1 MSTPVETIADAL
13 IAFILSLLRDP
24 DAAAEFHAAPEAA
37 MAAGGVSD
45 ACLADVKTVAPII
58 IDHHDVHPITPVN
71 PNPPT
76 PPDEVIKEITRIINQ
91 FTTIDN
97 RSTIVDQSTNQNIWT
112 DGGDVTQIFDQS
124 AVVASGDHSVAA
136 GDDAMVDNSSTDVT
150 VGDVAVGN
158 STDSNNTNID
168 TDVDASDTTN
178 VAVTDSTIDGDLTV
192 ATDVSDDADDMTA
205 AAAPVDTGA
214 VTEPEPLMTDLTTA
228 DDGGGYADAQPA
240 LPPAPEPVVEEVTED
255 Q

>member
-13 IAFILSLLRDP
+13 ISFILSLLRDP

-45 ACLADVKTVAPII
+45 ACLADVKSVAPII
-58 IDHHDVHPITPVN
+58 IDRHDVHPVTPVN
-71 PNPPT
+71 PPPE

-124 AVVASGDHSVAA
+124 AVVASGDEAVAA
-136 GDDAMVDNSSTDVT
+136 GDDAMVDNSSTDVS
-150 VGDVAVGN
+150 VGDVSIGN
-158 STDSNNTNID
+158 STGSDNTTID

-178 VAVTDSTIDGDLTV
+178 VEVTDSTVEGDL
-192 ATDVSDDADDMTA
+192 DVSN
-205 AAAPVDTGA
+205 DTGDGA
-214 VTEPEPLMTDLTTA
+214 GTAMAAVDSSPVTEPEPLMTDLTTTE
-228 DDGGGYADAQPA
+228 DQGGYADAQPA
-240 LPPAPEPVVEEVTED
+240 LPPAPETQVDDTSED
-255 Q
+255 M

>member
-1 MSTPVETIADAL
+1 MITPVETIADAL
-13 IAFILSLLRDP
+13 IAFILSLLGDP
-24 DAAAEFHAAPEAA
+24 EAAEEFHAAPEAS
-37 MAAGGVSD
+37 MAAHGVD
-45 ACLADVKTVAPII
+45 GACLADVKAVAPII
-58 IDHHDVHPITPVN
+58 IDHHSVHPVTPVH
-71 PNPPT
+71 PYPPT

-112 DGGDVTQIFDQS
+112 EGGDVTQTFDQS

-136 GDDAMVDNSSTDVT
+136 GDDALVDNSSTDVT
-150 VGDVAVGN
+150 VGNVAIGN
-158 STDSNNTNID
+158 STDSGNTNID

-178 VAVTDSTIDGDLTV
+178 VAISDSTVDGDLAV
-192 ATDVSDDADDMTA
+192 ANDVSDDADMSA

-214 VTEPEPLMTDLTTA
+214 VIQPELMTDMTAA

-240 LPPAPEPVVEEVTED
+240 LPAAPDVVEEAMEE

>member
-13 IAFILSLLRDP
+13 ISFILSLLRDP

-58 IDHHDVHPITPVN
+58 IDHHDVHPVTPVN
-71 PNPPT
+71 PNPPE

-91 FTTIDN
+91 FTTIEN
-97 RSTIVDQSTNQNIWT
+97 RSTIIDQSTNQNIWT

-124 AVVASGDHSVAA
+124 AVVASGDQAVAA
-136 GDDAMVDNSSTDVT
+136 GDDALVDNSSTDVT

-158 STDSNNTNID
+158 TTGSHNTDVD
-168 TDVDASDTTN
+168 ADVDASDTTT
-178 VAVTDSTIDGDLTV
+178 VEVTDSTVEGDL
-192 ATDVSDDADDMTA
+192 DVSNDTDSGAGTA
-205 AAAPVDTGA
+205 MAAVDSAP

-228 DDGGGYADAQPA
+228 EDQGGYADTQPA
-240 LPPAPEPVVEEVTED
+240 LPPAPETQIDETSED
-255 Q
+255 M

>member
-1 MSTPVETIADAL
+1 VTPL
-13 IAFILSLLRDP
+13 P
-24 DAAAEFHAAPEAA
+24 P
-37 MAAGGVSD
+37 G
-45 ACLADVKTVAPII
+45 P
-58 IDHHDVHPITPVN
+58 
-71 PNPPT
+71 PNPPE

-97 RSTIVDQSTNQNIWT
+97 RTTLVDQSTNQNIWT

-150 VGDVAVGN
+150 VGDVAIGN
-158 STDSNNTNID
+158 STDSGNTNID

-178 VAVTDSTIDGDLTV
+178 VAVSDSTVEGDLAV
-192 ATDVSDDADDMTA
+192 ANDVSDDADMSTA
-205 AAAPVDTGA
+205 AAPADTGA

-228 DDGGGYADAQPA
+228 DDGGGYADAQPS
-240 LPPAPEPVVEEVTED
+240 LPPAPEPVVEEAMED